1 MIYTESKK
9 LHLIESIIKETNEDI
24 LRSIEK
30 ILTASPKVP
39 SEKFADF
46 SNKLTIA
53 ELEEFE
59 KNIETGCEQI
69 NENDWK

>member
-9 LHLIESIIKETNEDI
+9 LNLISFLIKETNEDV
-24 LRSIEK
+24 LKKVEK
-30 ILTASPKVP
+30 ILMASPTAP
-39 SEKFADF
+39 SEKFAKF
-46 SNKLTIA
+46 SNKLSTK

-59 KNIETGCEQI
+59 KNIEDGCEQI

>member
-9 LHLIESIIKETNEDI
+9 LHLIESIIRETNEDV
-24 LRSIEK
+24 LKRIEK
-30 ILTASPKVP
+30 ILIASPKVP

-46 SNKLTIA
+46 SNSLTIA

>member
-9 LHLIESIIKETNEDI
+9 LNLISFLIKETNEDV
-24 LRSIEK
+24 LKKVEK
-30 ILTASPKVP
+30 ILMSSPTAP
-39 SEKFADF
+39 SKKFVSF
-46 SNKLTIA
+46 SNKLTSK

-59 KNIETGCEQI
+59 RNIEEGCEQI

>member
-9 LHLIESIIKETNEDI
+9 LNLISFLIKETNEDV
-24 LRSIEK
+24 LKKVEK
-30 ILTASPKVP
+30 ILMASPTAP
-39 SEKFADF
+39 SEKFVNF
-46 SNKLTIA
+46 SNKLTNK

-59 KNIETGCEQI
+59 KNIEEGCEQI